1 MKKLIG
7 IVAAS
12 SLAIAA
18 IGAPAMAKSDS
29 AVQDGRCF
37 GTVHKLVN
45 AQEAGLPPSVV
56 NVGVL
61 VQDVVEDKGQGK
73 KAVAQSFCPLS

>member
-18 IGAPAMAKSDS
+18 IGAPAMAKSDN

-37 GTVHKLVN
+37 GSVHQLVN
-45 AQEAGLPPSVV
+45 SGGLDGID
-56 NVGVL
+56 NVGQL
-61 VQDVVEDKGQGK
+61 VQSLENKGQGK
-73 KAVAQSFCPLS
+73 KEVAQTFC